1 MALLLV
7 LQVLHIIT
15 GSLWL
20 CSFLFMYFIL
30 WPSFVKVNSV
40 EAIPL
45 SHAIKKASAS
55 LLGMLG
61 TTSIMLGIIRGIYF
75 GGIDTIDSLSTPY
88 GRNFTF
94 AILISMTMVL
104 IGRFYGYNLIH
115 IPCKDEITK
124 KKTLFRIYFTGTIL
138 LFSYALLILCMV
150 AMRYGG
156 I

>member
-1 MALLLV
+1 MAPLLV

-45 SHAIKKASAS
+45 NHAIKKASAS
-55 LLGMLG
+55 LLGILG

-75 GGIDTIDSLSTPY
+75 GGIENIESLSTPY

-94 AILISMTMVL
+94 AILISMAMIL
-104 IGRFYGYNLIH
+104 IGRFYGYNV
-115 IPCKDEITK
+115 K
-124 KKTLFRIYFTGTIL
+124 KILFRIYFTGTIL
-138 LFSYALLILCMV
+138 LFFYALLLLCMV

>member
-1 MALLLV
+1 
-7 LQVLHIIT
+7 
-15 GSLWL
+15 
-20 CSFLFMYFIL
+20 MYFIL

-124 KKTLFRIYFTGTIL
+124 RKLYFVFTLQGQFFYFR
-138 LFSYALLILCMV
+138 
-150 AMRYGG
+150 MRF
-156 I
+156 